1 MHTLDITYI
10 ILNALNAM
18 YQSVWRKFGGKGSGS
33 MMVSI
38 DDKTVQYIIIIKFR
52 VDYNIKLHWIILLQ

>member
-1 MHTLDITYI
+1 
-10 ILNALNAM
+10 M

-38 DDKTVQYIIIIKFR
+38 DDKTVQYIIIIKIQR
-52 VDYNIKLHWIILLQ
+52 RL